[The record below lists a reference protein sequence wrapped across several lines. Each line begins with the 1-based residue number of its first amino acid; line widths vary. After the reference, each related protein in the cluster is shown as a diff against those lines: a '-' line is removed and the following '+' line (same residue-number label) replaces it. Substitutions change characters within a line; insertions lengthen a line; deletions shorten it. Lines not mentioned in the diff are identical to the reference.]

1 MKRCFGIAALALAL
15 ALTAGCGDDDGDGA
29 GGSGGN
35 GGNGGGG
42 GNECPALERTGTL
55 AGSCV
60 QAGLGCYETRGAMA
74 VQIAAQNQD
83 VCETTGGS
91 WVTEPCPAAAGGGT
105 GIPAA
110 SPLAVRCIRS
120 TFLLFRTGADRRPPR
135 AVSTSP
141 GPSATGLRRLGIGAA
156 VERPGA
162 DPGRFRRGWR
172 RRRAGAA
179 AFSIS

>member
-1 MKRCFGIAALALAL
+1 MKRCIGIAALALAL

-91 WVTEPCPAAAGGGT
+91 WVTEPCPAAAGGACAQATAAGYTTVYTWTDITAAEVRDYCDDFPCGT
-105 GIPAA
+105 YVAP
-110 SPLAVRCIRS
+110 
-120 TFLLFRTGADRRPPR
+120 
-135 AVSTSP
+135 
-141 GPSATGLRRLGIGAA
+141 
-156 VERPGA
+156 
-162 DPGRFRRGWR
+162 
-172 RRRAGAA
+172 
-179 AFSIS
+179 